1 MSLTPSIGNQRELG
15 TTDGTCGLR
24 LAAQAAPG
32 EVSKDMVEGFER
44 PLGPCLLGP
53 PGGGFNT
60 SGLAFGELWGPFLAL
75 GAFQEVSRAFLES
88 SWASPGPQGRFQGR
102 SGGCFQ
108 VLEWSLDGLCSSLG
122 GPWVAP
128 STLLDSSWSV

>member
-1 MSLTPSIGNQRELG
+1 MKGNLVRQME
-15 TTDGTCGLR
+15 
-24 LAAQAAPG
+24 LAAGGLLVLTALWGLVAHFH
-32 EVSKDMVEGFER
+32 VSA
-44 PLGPCLLGP
+44 CLLGP
-53 PGGGFNT
+53 PGGGLNN
-60 SGLAFGELWGPFLAL
+60 SWLAFGELWGPFLAL

-88 SWASPGPQGRFQGR
+88 SWASLGPQGRFQGR

-108 VLEWSLDGLCSSLG
+108 VLEWSLDGPCRSLG